1 MTQRMQKSR
10 TRSVGVSLIELM
22 VSLTIGLVIL
32 AGTLAVYSKARDIY
46 SSNDAISRLQENAR
60 YALSIIES
68 DLRMS
73 NFWGLMSRSSFIEN
87 SACSSSPSGIA
98 VSGTCASTVTCPSG
112 AVTTDWAFDT
122 DNYVDGLNNVIANVA
137 LKSAT
142 TTLSC
147 NAKDGSGS
155 DGSTVA
161 GSDVLVIRRA
171 SAALL
176 APTATPVAK
185 TAYIASTRTSGEIF
199 TGTVPTAYSSLG
211 VATPPRY
218 EVRPF
223 LTSVYYISQDS
234 NSIAGFP
241 SLHRKQLTAGSAGPQ
256 LTDQELLPGIED
268 LQVLFGWDTTGQDA
282 RADVYL
288 PPGTKPGNGSVVAVQ
303 VCMVVRSE
311 TLDLAMQNANY
322 VNCQGNSVAS
332 NNFRRLLVS
341 RTVQL
346 RNLRR

>member
-1 MTQRMQKSR
+1 MMQRLQKSR
-10 TRSVGVSLIELM
+10 NHSIGVSLIELM

-46 SSNDAISRLQENAR
+46 SSNDAVSRLQENAR
-60 YALSIIES
+60 YAMSMIES
-68 DLRMS
+68 DLRMG

-87 SACSSSPSGIA
+87 SACSGSPSSIS
-98 VSGTCASTVTCPSG
+98 VNGTCASTVSCPSG
-112 AVTTDWAFDT
+112 SVTTDWAFDT
-122 DNYVDGLNNVIANVA
+122 DNYIDGIDNVVANVA
-137 LKSAT
+137 LKSDT
-142 TTLSC
+142 KTLSC
-147 NAKDGSGS
+147 KAKNGSGG

-161 GSDVLVIRRA
+161 GSDILVIRRA
-171 SAALL
+171 SASLL
-176 APTATPVAK
+176 SPAAAPVAN
-185 TAYIASTRTSGEIF
+185 TVYIASTRTSGTIF

-234 NSIAGFP
+234 SSSAGFP
-241 SLHRKQLTAGSAGPQ
+241 SLHRKQMTAGTGGPQ

-268 LQVLFGWDTTGQDA
+268 LQVLFGWDTVGQDS